1 MKTNYLPGS
10 NQLRLMEVA
19 DMFLRE
25 EKRKVRRDIRPST
38 YRTYEIRNK
47 NLIRYLMAT
56 GKKDI
61 KLDDVNLKFI
71 DQMERYFLYE
81 RGVSYDHA
89 RRVISQLKQVINYAY
104 LYEFTSKNIIQGY
117 KLKRSK
123 PKELVYLTEQELDRL
138 MHITIATPKIRLAAD
153 LFKFQCWTGLAYG
166 DLEQFSIENLERD
179 KDGDWIT
186 YTRKKTGNSE
196 AILPLMKEAEDILK
210 RYEYQLPHLDISKY
224 NLYLKELA
232 NIMGLQK
239 RLTTHVGRKTFGMI
253 MLNSGVSLEV
263 VSKMLG
269 HKSIKTTQD
278 TYAQVLKKRIAKDMN
293 KYFPESPLNT
303 GKLIVLR

>member
-1 MKTNYLPGS
+1 MRTNHLQS
-10 NQLRLMEVA
+10 KQLRLLEVA

-25 EKRKVRRDIRPST
+25 EKRKVRKDIRPST

-47 NLIRYLMAT
+47 NLIKYLMAT

-71 DQMERYFLYE
+71 DQMERYFLYD

-89 RRVISQLKQVINYAY
+89 RRVISQLKQVINYAH

-123 PKELVYLTEQELDRL
+123 PKELVHLTEQELDRL
-138 MHITIATPKIRLAAD
+138 MHITIATPKIRQAAD

-166 DLEQFSIENLERD
+166 DLTQFSIKNLERD
-179 KDGDWIT
+179 KDGDWIS
-186 YTRKKTGNSE
+186 YTRIKNGYSE
-196 AILPLMKEAEDILK
+196 AILPLLKEAEDILK
-210 RYEYQLPHLDISKY
+210 KYDYQLPYLDNSKY

-232 NIMGLQK
+232 DIMGIQK

-253 MLNSGVSLEV
+253 MLNCGVSLEV

-269 HKSIKTTQD
+269 HKSVKTTQD
-278 TYAQVLKKRIAKDMN
+278 TYAQVLKKRIAKDMK
-293 KYFPESPLNT
+293 KYFPERPLNT

>member
-1 MKTNYLPGS
+1 
-10 NQLRLMEVA
+10 MEVA

>member
-1 MKTNYLPGS
+1 MKNNYIPGS
-10 NQLRLMEVA
+10 NQIRLMEVA
-19 DMFLRE
+19 DMFLKE
-25 EKRKVRRDIRPST
+25 EKKKVRKDIRPST

-47 NLIRYLMAT
+47 NIVNYLQAI
-56 GKKDI
+56 GREDI
-61 KLDDVNLKFI
+61 ILDDINFKFF
-71 DQMERYFLYE
+71 DQMERHFLYE
-81 RGVSYDHA
+81 RGVTHDHA
-89 RRVISQLKQVINYAY
+89 RRVMTQLKQVINFAH
-104 LYEFTSKNIIQGY
+104 LYEFTSKNIVQGY

-123 PKELVYLTEQELDRL
+123 LKELVYLTEQELDRL
-138 MHITIATPKIRLAAD
+138 MHIKIATPKIRQAAN

-179 KDGDWIT
+179 NDGDWIT

-196 AILPLMKEAEDILK
+196 AILPLLREAEDILK
-210 RYEYQLPHLDISKY
+210 LYDYQLPHIEISKY

-239 RLTTHVGRKTFGMI
+239 RLTSHVGRKTFGMI
-253 MLNSGVSLEV
+253 MLNSGVALEV

-293 KYFPESPLNT
+293 KYFPERPLNT